1 MIVVVEDSVLDGVSS
16 CGSAGGIVLGTG
28 TEDSLILEE
37 AVVGT
42 CCSEVTD
49 VTEVTEVLATEVLET
64 GLLATGLLETGLL
77 ATEVLATEVLLTGVV
92 ETGLL
97 ETEVLATE
105 VKDEE
110 LEVILEVASAARLVD
125 PLEAELDA
133 VVGSETGVEELD
145 TPSDK

>member
-16 CGSAGGIVLGTG
+16 CGSADGIVLGAG
-28 TEDSLILEE
+28 TEDSLIFEE

-49 VTEVTEVLATEVLET
+49 VTEVLATEVLET

-105 VKDEE
+105 VKDDE